1 MTKPRGTSR
10 RVVLASAFPLL
21 VGSTAR
27 AADGARPAPSKRIAL
42 GFIGVG
48 RHGLQLLGRF
58 LREPD
63 VSVLAVCDVDRTRRD
78 NAKRVV
84 DESEA
89 ARASRSKG
97 DPGEGCASYNDHR
110 DLLARH
116 DVDAVVI
123 ATPDH
128 WHAAQS
134 VDACKAKKDVY
145 CEKPLTNTVQ
155 EARAVLD
162 AARKHNR
169 IFQVGHQQRCEYDG
183 RFRTACE
190 YVRSGRL
197 GKLLAIYAGVPGSP
211 SRWCDLPE
219 EPMEPGLDWDR
230 WLGPAPLRPYHSSLS
245 PRGVHDFNP
254 AWRLYREYA
263 GGTMAEWG
271 SHHFDIAQWALDA
284 DRGGPV
290 EVIPPDDPKA
300 ERGLRFV
307 YPSGVELIHG
317 GPAGITFVGV
327 NGSIF
332 VDRTRLASNPE
343 AILAEPLGDKDVHL
357 PQRLTLQRD
366 WLDCIK
372 SRKRPLCDVESGA
385 RTATLCHLGNL
396 AYWNHRRLRWD
407 AQSWKLL
414 GDDEAAGWLDRERR
428 DPYRLSKA

>member
-1 MTKPRGTSR
+1 MTKSRGTSR
-10 RVVLASAFPLL
+10 RGVLALPLL
-21 VGSTAR
+21 LPGVQVAQNARPGER
-27 AADGARPAPSKRIAL
+27 AAPPRRTTL

-48 RHGLQLLGRF
+48 RHGLQLLTRF

-63 VSVLAVCDVDRTRRD
+63 VAVLAVCDVDRTRRD
-78 NAKRVV
+78 NAKHIV
-84 DESEA
+84 DESDVL
-89 ARASRSKG
+89 RAS
-97 DPGEGCASYNDHR
+97 GEACGSYDDHAE
-110 DLLARH
+110 LLARR
-116 DVDAVVI
+116 DLDAVVI

-128 WHAAQS
+128 WHAAQAI
-134 VDACKAKKDVY
+134 DACKARKDVF
-145 CEKPLTNTVQ
+145 CEKPLANTVS
-155 EARAVLD
+155 EARAVLE

-169 IFQVGHQQRCEYDG
+169 VFQTGHQQRAEYDG

-197 GKLLAIYAGVPGSP
+197 GKLLAIYTGFPGGP
-211 SRWCDLPE
+211 GRWCDLPE
-219 EPMEPGLDWDR
+219 EPLEPGLDWDR

-254 AWRLYREYA
+254 AWRLYREYS
-263 GGTMAEWG
+263 GGTMSEWG
-271 SHHFDIAQWALDA
+271 SHHLDIAQWALDA

-290 EVIPPDDPKA
+290 EIIPPDDPKL

-307 YPSGVELIHG
+307 YGSGVEVIHG

-332 VDRTRLASNPE
+332 VDRTHLASNPE
-343 AILAEPLGDKDVHL
+343 TILAEPLGDKDVHL
-357 PQRLTLQRD
+357 PARPNLLRD

-372 SRKRPLCDVESGA
+372 SRKRPLCDVEAAA
-385 RTATLCHLGNL
+385 RTAALCHLGNL

-407 AQSWKLL
+407 APSWKII